1 MTSLQ
6 SVVGALPGYIV
17 YFTAASLTAAQLAIL
32 LLFIRRNR
40 PDAHLFLALTH
51 FLAGLLFLSVL
62 LDYSYNALIEG
73 QPEILYGFELRLLS
87 LPWLMYA
94 AAEGMS
100 AMAVL
105 LHGRM
110 LRRDRNT
117 HLSADAIRQTVN
129 LLPTAL
135 MISDPDGTVL
145 LANLQM
151 TELCRAL
158 TGEAL
163 SDAQR
168 FIRYVGS
175 VSDEDRLAHTHDGK
189 AWQFTQSR
197 ITLNGR
203 EYDQL
208 TAADRTDKHRVTKEL
223 RDKNDHL
230 REVQYRMR
238 MVAAKERSLV
248 AAREVMN
255 ARMTV
260 HDRMG
265 AVLLSGK
272 YYLDHPEEVREEELL
287 HLLDYSNTFLLGEVE
302 RPEREGDPLEEALQ
316 TARRIGVSVAIT
328 GDIPNTEPARRLIAQ
343 AVEQCAANA
352 VRHAG
357 GDRLNMAVTGNGQK
371 TTAVFTNNGSVPK
384 GPVVETGGLAVLRKT
399 VEEAGGTMTVHS
411 KPRFLL
417 SISVPDSSSN
427 NGACGK

>member
-135 MISDPDGTVL
+135 MII
-145 LANLQM
+145 
-151 TELCRAL
+151 EIIFFC
-158 TGEAL
+158 
-163 SDAQR
+163 
-168 FIRYVGS
+168 
-175 VSDEDRLAHTHDGK
+175 
-189 AWQFTQSR
+189 
-197 ITLNGR
+197 
-203 EYDQL
+203 
-208 TAADRTDKHRVTKEL
+208 
-223 RDKNDHL
+223 
-230 REVQYRMR
+230 
-238 MVAAKERSLV
+238 
-248 AAREVMN
+248 
-255 ARMTV
+255 
-260 HDRMG
+260 
-265 AVLLSGK
+265 
-272 YYLDHPEEVREEELL
+272 
-287 HLLDYSNTFLLGEVE
+287 
-302 RPEREGDPLEEALQ
+302 
-316 TARRIGVSVAIT
+316 
-328 GDIPNTEPARRLIAQ
+328 
-343 AVEQCAANA
+343 
-352 VRHAG
+352 
-357 GDRLNMAVTGNGQK
+357 
-371 TTAVFTNNGSVPK
+371 
-384 GPVVETGGLAVLRKT
+384 
-399 VEEAGGTMTVHS
+399 
-411 KPRFLL
+411 
-417 SISVPDSSSN
+417 
-427 NGACGK
+427 